1 MTKVST
7 ITPCYNMSKYMKGF
21 LDNLS
26 TQTHKDLEIVL
37 DHNDPSDEEVK
48 LVEEYNEQYDNILHI
63 KVEGVDPI
71 GTSMN
76 RCIEYATGDYLCIW
90 NVDDLRTPDSIE
102 VMAKALDENP
112 DVDFVYGNYI
122 IVPKFGSTEGQ
133 YVDETGEK
141 MNYNR
146 YDLGPYFMFRK
157 SLLEKSGVFD
167 EQLVQG
173 ADYDLALRL
182 AFNAKGLHLPINLGY
197 YLNEGLG
204 QSTKPDS
211 KQPIERTVIE
221 LRYNIRVLEPHL
233 VPYTRTYDVGNII
246 VDEEKFQFLILDE
259 SHNTEKIISDTQ
271 SSPYI
276 KWNDESLA
284 DLIRNDN
291 VYNVFIFNKD
301 GNHGY
306 FSLLHNL
313 TSNIEGTIVELG
325 NREGLGILSIYDALS
340 EKVNYIHL
348 IL

>member
-122 IVPKFGSTEGQ
+122 IVPKFGSIEGQ
-133 YVDETGEK
+133 YVDETGREDELTTG
-141 MNYNR
+141 MI
-146 YDLGPYFMFRK
+146 LGPYFMFRK

-204 QSTKPDS
+204 QSTKPNS

-233 VPYTRTYDVGNII
+233 VPYTRSYDVGNII
-246 VDEEKFQFLILDE
+246 VDEEKI
-259 SHNTEKIISDTQ
+259 
-271 SSPYI
+271 P
-276 KWNDESLA
+276 
-284 DLIRNDN
+284 
-291 VYNVFIFNKD
+291 V
-301 GNHGY
+301 
-306 FSLLHNL
+306 
-313 TSNIEGTIVELG
+313 SNF
-325 NREGLGILSIYDALS
+325 R
-340 EKVNYIHL
+340 
-348 IL
+348 

>member
-48 LVEEYNEQYDNILHI
+48 QVEEYNEQYDNILHI

-133 YVDETGEK
+133 YVDETGREDELTTG
-141 MNYNR
+141 MI
-146 YDLGPYFMFRK
+146 LGPYFMFRK
-157 SLLEKSGVFD
+157 SILEKSGVFD

-204 QSTKPDS
+204 QSTKPNS

-246 VDEEKFQFLILDE
+246 VDEEKI
-259 SHNTEKIISDTQ
+259 
-271 SSPYI
+271 P
-276 KWNDESLA
+276 
-284 DLIRNDN
+284 
-291 VYNVFIFNKD
+291 V
-301 GNHGY
+301 
-306 FSLLHNL
+306 
-313 TSNIEGTIVELG
+313 SNF
-325 NREGLGILSIYDALS
+325 R
-340 EKVNYIHL
+340 
-348 IL
+348 

>member
-102 VMAKALDENP
+102 VIAKALDENP

-133 YVDETGEK
+133 YVDETGREGELTTG
-141 MNYNR
+141 MI
-146 YDLGPYFMFRK
+146 LGPYFMFRK

-167 EQLVQG
+167 EQLIQG

-233 VPYTRTYDVGNII
+233 VPYTRSYDVGNII
-246 VDEEKFQFLILDE
+246 VDE
-259 SHNTEKIISDTQ
+259 
-271 SSPYI
+271 
-276 KWNDESLA
+276 
-284 DLIRNDN
+284 
-291 VYNVFIFNKD
+291 
-301 GNHGY
+301 
-306 FSLLHNL
+306 
-313 TSNIEGTIVELG
+313 
-325 NREGLGILSIYDALS
+325 
-340 EKVNYIHL
+340 
-348 IL
+348 

>member
-48 LVEEYNEQYDNILHI
+48 LVEEYNDEYDNILHI

-112 DVDFVYGNYI
+112 DVDFVYGNYV
-122 IVPKFGSTEGQ
+122 IVPTFGGTEGQ
-133 YVDETGEK
+133 YVDETGREDELTTG
-141 MNYNR
+141 MI
-146 YDLGPYFMFRK
+146 LGPYFMFRK
-157 SLLEKSGVFD
+157 SILEKSGIFD

-182 AFNAKGLHLPINLGY
+182 AMNGKGLHLPINLGY

-204 QSTKPDS
+204 QSTKPNS

-233 VPYTRTYDVGNII
+233 VPYTRSYDVDNII
-246 VDEEKFQFLILDE
+246 VDEEKIPVSTL
-259 SHNTEKIISDTQ
+259 K
-271 SSPYI
+271 
-276 KWNDESLA
+276 
-284 DLIRNDN
+284 
-291 VYNVFIFNKD
+291 
-301 GNHGY
+301 
-306 FSLLHNL
+306 
-313 TSNIEGTIVELG
+313 
-325 NREGLGILSIYDALS
+325 
-340 EKVNYIHL
+340 
-348 IL
+348 

>member
-48 LVEEYNEQYDNILHI
+48 LVEDYNEQYDNILHI

-112 DVDFVYGNYI
+112 DVDFVYGNYT
-122 IVPKFGSTEGQ
+122 IVPNFGGTQGQ
-133 YVDETGEK
+133 YVDETGREDELTTG
-141 MNYNR
+141 MI
-146 YDLGPYFMFRK
+146 LGPYFMVRK
-157 SLLEKSGVFD
+157 SILEKSGVFD

-182 AFNAKGLHLPINLGY
+182 AFNGKGLHLPINLGY

-211 KQPIERTVIE
+211 KQPVERTVIE
-221 LRYNIRVLEPHL
+221 LRYDIRVLEPQL
-233 VPYTRTYDVGNII
+233 VPYTKTYDIENII
-246 VDEEKFQFLILDE
+246 VDEEKIPV
-259 SHNTEKIISDTQ
+259 S
-271 SSPYI
+271 
-276 KWNDESLA
+276 
-284 DLIRNDN
+284 
-291 VYNVFIFNKD
+291 
-301 GNHGY
+301 
-306 FSLLHNL
+306 NL
-313 TSNIEGTIVELG
+313 
-325 NREGLGILSIYDALS
+325 R
-340 EKVNYIHL
+340 
-348 IL
+348 

>member
-26 TQTHKDLEIVL
+26 TQTHKNLEIVL

-48 LVEEYNEQYDNILHI
+48 LVEDYNEQYDNILHI

-102 VMAKALDENP
+102 VMAKALDDNS
-112 DVDFVYGNYI
+112 DVDFVYGNYV
-122 IVPKFGSTEGQ
+122 IVPNFGGTQGQ
-133 YVDETGEK
+133 YVDETGREDELTTG
-141 MNYNR
+141 MI
-146 YDLGPYFMFRK
+146 LGPFFMFRK
-157 SLLEKSGVFD
+157 SLIEKSGVFD

-182 AFNAKGLHLPINLGY
+182 AFNGKGLHLPINLGY

-204 QSTKPDS
+204 QSTKPNS

-221 LRYNIRVLEPHL
+221 LRYRINVLEPHL
-233 VPYTRTYDVGNII
+233 VPYTREYDVENII
-246 VDEEKFQFLILDE
+246 VDEEKIPVSTL
-259 SHNTEKIISDTQ
+259 K
-271 SSPYI
+271 
-276 KWNDESLA
+276 
-284 DLIRNDN
+284 
-291 VYNVFIFNKD
+291 
-301 GNHGY
+301 
-306 FSLLHNL
+306 
-313 TSNIEGTIVELG
+313 
-325 NREGLGILSIYDALS
+325 
-340 EKVNYIHL
+340 
-348 IL
+348 

>member
-48 LVEEYNEQYDNILHI
+48 LVEEYNEEYDNILHI

-112 DVDFVYGNYI
+112 DVDFVYGNYV
-122 IVPKFGSTEGQ
+122 IVPNFGGTEGQ
-133 YVDETGEK
+133 YVDETGREDELTTG
-141 MNYNR
+141 MI
-146 YDLGPYFMFRK
+146 LGPYFMFRK
-157 SLLEKSGVFD
+157 SILEKSGVFD

-182 AFNAKGLHLPINLGY
+182 ALNGKGLHLPINLGY

-204 QSTKPDS
+204 QSTKPNS

-221 LRYNIRVLEPHL
+221 LRHNIRVLEPHL
-233 VPYTRTYDVGNII
+233 VPYTREYDVENII
-246 VDEEKFQFLILDE
+246 VDEEKIAV
-259 SHNTEKIISDTQ
+259 S
-271 SSPYI
+271 
-276 KWNDESLA
+276 
-284 DLIRNDN
+284 
-291 VYNVFIFNKD
+291 
-301 GNHGY
+301 
-306 FSLLHNL
+306 NL
-313 TSNIEGTIVELG
+313 
-325 NREGLGILSIYDALS
+325 
-340 EKVNYIHL
+340 K
-348 IL
+348 

>member
-48 LVEEYNEQYDNILHI
+48 MVEEYNEQYDNILHI

-90 NVDDLRTPDSIE
+90 NVDDLRTSDSIE
-102 VMAKALDENP
+102 EMAKALDENP
-112 DVDFVYGNYI
+112 DVDFVYGNYT
-122 IVPKFGSTEGQ
+122 IVPNFGGTQGQ
-133 YVDETGEK
+133 YVDETGREDELTTG
-141 MNYNR
+141 MI
-146 YDLGPYFMFRK
+146 LGPYFMFRK
-157 SLLEKSGVFD
+157 SILEKSGVFD

-182 AFNAKGLHLPINLGY
+182 AFNGKGLHLPINLGY

-211 KQPIERTVIE
+211 KQPVERTVIE
-221 LRYNIRVLEPHL
+221 LRYDIRVLEPQL
-233 VPYTRTYDVGNII
+233 IPYTRTYDVENII
-246 VDEEKFQFLILDE
+246 VDEQ
-259 SHNTEKIISDTQ
+259 KIPVS
-271 SSPYI
+271 
-276 KWNDESLA
+276 
-284 DLIRNDN
+284 
-291 VYNVFIFNKD
+291 
-301 GNHGY
+301 
-306 FSLLHNL
+306 NL
-313 TSNIEGTIVELG
+313 
-325 NREGLGILSIYDALS
+325 R
-340 EKVNYIHL
+340 
-348 IL
+348 

>member
-112 DVDFVYGNYI
+112 DVDFVYGNYV

-133 YVDETGEK
+133 YVDESGREEELTTG
-141 MNYNR
+141 MI
-146 YDLGPYFMFRK
+146 LGPYFMVRK

-167 EQLVQG
+167 EQLIQG

-182 AFNAKGLHLPINLGY
+182 AFNGKGLHLPINLGY

-204 QSTKPDS
+204 QSTKPNS

-233 VPYTRTYDVGNII
+233 VPYTREYDVENII
-246 VDEEKFQFLILDE
+246 VDD
-259 SHNTEKIISDTQ
+259 EKIPVS
-271 SSPYI
+271 
-276 KWNDESLA
+276 
-284 DLIRNDN
+284 
-291 VYNVFIFNKD
+291 
-301 GNHGY
+301 
-306 FSLLHNL
+306 NL
-313 TSNIEGTIVELG
+313 
-325 NREGLGILSIYDALS
+325 
-340 EKVNYIHL
+340 K
-348 IL
+348 

>member
-48 LVEEYNEQYDNILHI
+48 LVEEYNEEYDNILHI

-112 DVDFVYGNYI
+112 EGDFVYGNYV
-122 IVPKFGSTEGQ
+122 IVPNFGGTEGQ
-133 YVDETGEK
+133 YVDETGREDELTTG
-141 MNYNR
+141 MI
-146 YDLGPYFMFRK
+146 LGPYFMFRK
-157 SLLEKSGVFD
+157 SILEKSGVFD

-182 AFNAKGLHLPINLGY
+182 ALNGKGLHLPINLGY

-204 QSTKPDS
+204 QSTKPNS

-233 VPYTRTYDVGNII
+233 VPYTREYDVENII
-246 VDEEKFQFLILDE
+246 VDEEKIAV
-259 SHNTEKIISDTQ
+259 S
-271 SSPYI
+271 
-276 KWNDESLA
+276 
-284 DLIRNDN
+284 
-291 VYNVFIFNKD
+291 
-301 GNHGY
+301 
-306 FSLLHNL
+306 NL
-313 TSNIEGTIVELG
+313 
-325 NREGLGILSIYDALS
+325 
-340 EKVNYIHL
+340 K
-348 IL
+348 

>member
-122 IVPKFGSTEGQ
+122 IVPKFGSTQGQ
-133 YVDETGEK
+133 YVDESGREEELTTG
-141 MNYNR
+141 MI
-146 YDLGPYFMFRK
+146 LGPYFMFRK
-157 SLLEKSGVFD
+157 SLLKKSGVFD

-204 QSTKPDS
+204 QSTKPNS

-246 VDEEKFQFLILDE
+246 VDEEKI
-259 SHNTEKIISDTQ
+259 
-271 SSPYI
+271 P
-276 KWNDESLA
+276 
-284 DLIRNDN
+284 
-291 VYNVFIFNKD
+291 V
-301 GNHGY
+301 
-306 FSLLHNL
+306 
-313 TSNIEGTIVELG
+313 SNF
-325 NREGLGILSIYDALS
+325 R
-340 EKVNYIHL
+340 
-348 IL
+348 

>member
-112 DVDFVYGNYI
+112 DVDFVYGNYV
-122 IVPKFGSTEGQ
+122 IVPKFGGTEGQ
-133 YVDETGEK
+133 YVDETGREDELTTG
-141 MNYNR
+141 MI
-146 YDLGPYFMFRK
+146 LGPYFMFRK
-157 SLLEKSGVFD
+157 SILEKSGVFD

-182 AFNAKGLHLPINLGY
+182 AFNGKGLHLPINLGY

-221 LRYNIRVLEPHL
+221 LRYNIRVLEPQL
-233 VPYTRTYDVGNII
+233 VPYTRSYDVENII
-246 VDEEKFQFLILDE
+246 VDEEKIPV
-259 SHNTEKIISDTQ
+259 S
-271 SSPYI
+271 
-276 KWNDESLA
+276 
-284 DLIRNDN
+284 
-291 VYNVFIFNKD
+291 
-301 GNHGY
+301 
-306 FSLLHNL
+306 NL
-313 TSNIEGTIVELG
+313 
-325 NREGLGILSIYDALS
+325 
-340 EKVNYIHL
+340 K
-348 IL
+348 

>member
-48 LVEEYNEQYDNILHI
+48 LVEDYNEQYDNILHI

-102 VMAKALDENP
+102 VMAKALDDNP
-112 DVDFVYGNYI
+112 DVDFVYGNYT
-122 IVPKFGSTEGQ
+122 IVPNFGGTQGQ
-133 YVDETGEK
+133 YVDETGREDELTTG
-141 MNYNR
+141 MI
-146 YDLGPYFMFRK
+146 LGPYFMFRK
-157 SLLEKSGVFD
+157 SILEKSGVFD

-182 AFNAKGLHLPINLGY
+182 AFNGKGLHLPINLGY

-211 KQPIERTVIE
+211 KQPVERTVIE
-221 LRYNIRVLEPHL
+221 LRYDIRVLEPQL
-233 VPYTRTYDVGNII
+233 VPYTRTYDIENII
-246 VDEEKFQFLILDE
+246 VDEEKIPV
-259 SHNTEKIISDTQ
+259 S
-271 SSPYI
+271 
-276 KWNDESLA
+276 
-284 DLIRNDN
+284 
-291 VYNVFIFNKD
+291 
-301 GNHGY
+301 
-306 FSLLHNL
+306 NL
-313 TSNIEGTIVELG
+313 
-325 NREGLGILSIYDALS
+325 R
-340 EKVNYIHL
+340 
-348 IL
+348 

>member
-26 TQTHKDLEIVL
+26 TQTHQDLEIVL

-48 LVEEYNEQYDNILHI
+48 LVEEYNEEYDNILHI

-112 DVDFVYGNYI
+112 DVDFVYGNYV
-122 IVPKFGSTEGQ
+122 IVPNFGGTEGQ
-133 YVDETGEK
+133 YVDETGREDELTTG
-141 MNYNR
+141 MI
-146 YDLGPYFMFRK
+146 LGPYFMFRK
-157 SLLEKSGVFD
+157 SILEKSGVFD

-182 AFNAKGLHLPINLGY
+182 ALNGKGLHLPINLGY

-204 QSTKPDS
+204 QSTKPNS

-233 VPYTRTYDVGNII
+233 VPYTREYDVENII
-246 VDEEKFQFLILDE
+246 VDEEKIAV
-259 SHNTEKIISDTQ
+259 S
-271 SSPYI
+271 
-276 KWNDESLA
+276 
-284 DLIRNDN
+284 
-291 VYNVFIFNKD
+291 
-301 GNHGY
+301 
-306 FSLLHNL
+306 NL
-313 TSNIEGTIVELG
+313 
-325 NREGLGILSIYDALS
+325 
-340 EKVNYIHL
+340 K
-348 IL
+348 

>member
-37 DHNDPSDEEVK
+37 DHNDPSDEEVN
-48 LVEEYNEQYDNILHI
+48 LVEEYNEEYDNILHI

-112 DVDFVYGNYI
+112 DVDFVYGNYV
-122 IVPKFGSTEGQ
+122 IVPRFGGTEGQ
-133 YVDETGEK
+133 YVDETGREDELTTG
-141 MNYNR
+141 MI
-146 YDLGPYFMFRK
+146 LGPYFMFRK
-157 SLLEKSGVFD
+157 SILEKSGVFD

-182 AFNAKGLHLPINLGY
+182 ALNGKGLHLPINLGY

-204 QSTKPDS
+204 QSTKPNS

-221 LRYNIRVLEPHL
+221 LRYKIRVLEPHL
-233 VPYTRTYDVGNII
+233 VPYTRDYDVENII
-246 VDEEKFQFLILDE
+246 VDEEKIPV
-259 SHNTEKIISDTQ
+259 S
-271 SSPYI
+271 
-276 KWNDESLA
+276 
-284 DLIRNDN
+284 
-291 VYNVFIFNKD
+291 
-301 GNHGY
+301 
-306 FSLLHNL
+306 NL
-313 TSNIEGTIVELG
+313 
-325 NREGLGILSIYDALS
+325 
-340 EKVNYIHL
+340 K
-348 IL
+348 

>member
-48 LVEEYNEQYDNILHI
+48 LVEDYNELYDNILHI

-112 DVDFVYGNYI
+112 DVDFVYGNYV

-133 YVDETGEK
+133 YVDETGREGELTTG
-141 MNYNR
+141 MI
-146 YDLGPYFMFRK
+146 LGPYFMFRK

-167 EQLVQG
+167 EQLIQG

-233 VPYTRTYDVGNII
+233 VPYTRSYDVGNII
-246 VDEEKFQFLILDE
+246 VDEEKI
-259 SHNTEKIISDTQ
+259 
-271 SSPYI
+271 P
-276 KWNDESLA
+276 
-284 DLIRNDN
+284 
-291 VYNVFIFNKD
+291 V
-301 GNHGY
+301 
-306 FSLLHNL
+306 
-313 TSNIEGTIVELG
+313 SNF
-325 NREGLGILSIYDALS
+325 R
-340 EKVNYIHL
+340 
-348 IL
+348 